1 VLQCVYKIPWIM
13 QIVGLEIETAERV
26 FVEYCVYESHE
37 CTLLFRRMMLM
48 NPTVGDASVSDDDG
62 DHHRKKHLDRPYQ
75 ACEILAK
82 HTSVFLIYPSGLF
95 L

>member
-1 VLQCVYKIPWIM
+1 
-13 QIVGLEIETAERV
+13 
-26 FVEYCVYESHE
+26 
-37 CTLLFRRMMLM
+37 MMLM